1 MTGGFLK
8 APENKE
14 KSAVTPEE
22 VINEIEKEKAEF
34 VCLSFCDIY
43 GAEHSI
49 TVMPSE
55 LERAMKNGIPLDAS
69 LVAGFKLDAKID
81 LLAIPDPDTLSPL
94 PQSLADEALGSAM
107 RMCANIFLPDGTR
120 FENDPRAILEKAVKE
135 AESRG
140 YRFNFGPAIEF
151 YLFDQTGSDDSPH
164 PYDTAGHMA
173 AQPDD
178 RCEKIRREICLDLRR
193 MGIQPECSYHEA
205 GPGQNKIKFRFND
218 PLRAADA
225 AVAYRA
231 VVSSVA
237 SRHGLTADFSPKPL
251 DKYQGSSMHVNMSIE
266 SKDGRDRT
274 PDIIAGILQKIP
286 EITLFL
292 NPSKKSYK
300 RLGRDGAPK
309 YISWSDANRS
319 TLIRIPAYG
328 GYTRFELRSPDNLAN
343 PYLAFA
349 LLIHASLFGISEKPT
364 LQKASEQDLFDAD
377 PKSIG
382 KLKVLPMSLSEAQ
395 QKARNSILVHKC
407 LPETAITA
415 YL

>member
-1 MTGGFLK
+1 M
-8 APENKE
+8 
-14 KSAVTPEE
+14 TPEE
-22 VINEIEKEKAEF
+22 VMQQIEQKNAQF

-43 GAEHSI
+43 GVERNI
-49 TVMPSE
+49 TVIPSE
-55 LERAMKNGIPLDAS
+55 LPRAMKNGIPLDAS

-81 LLAIPDPDTLSPL
+81 LLAFPDPDTLSDL
-94 PQSLADEALGSAM
+94 PQSLADEELGSAV

-140 YRFNFGPAIEF
+140 YQFNFGPSMEF
-151 YLFDQTGSDDSPH
+151 YLFDKVESDGTRH
-164 PYDTAGHMA
+164 PYDNAGYMA
-173 AQPDD
+173 AQPEDC
-178 RCEKIRREICLDLRR
+178 CEKIRREICIDLRK
-193 MGIQPECSYHEA
+193 MGIQPECAYHEA

-225 AVAYRA
+225 AVAYKA

-237 SRHGLTADFSPKPL
+237 ARHGLYADFSPKPL
-251 DKYQGSSMHVNMSIE
+251 EKGPGSSMHVNMSIE
-266 SKDGRDRT
+266 CKDGRDRT

-292 NPSKKSYK
+292 NPQKKSYK
-300 RLGRDGAPK
+300 RLGRDNAPK

-349 LLIHASLFGISEKPT
+349 LLIQASLFGISEKPM
-364 LQKASEQDLFDAD
+364 LQKASEQDLFEAD
-377 PKSIG
+377 PKTIG
-382 KLKVLPMSLSEAQ
+382 KLRPLPLSLSEAQ
-395 QKARNSILVHKC
+395 AKARNSILVHKT
-407 LPETAITA
+407 LPEKVIEA

>member
-1 MTGGFLK
+1 M
-8 APENKE
+8 N
-14 KSAVTPEE
+14 PEE
-22 VINEIEKEKAEF
+22 VMRKVEEEDAQFI
-34 VCLSFCDIY
+34 CLSFCDIY
-43 GAEHSI
+43 GAEKNI
-49 TVMPSE
+49 TVMPWE
-55 LERAMKNGIPLDAS
+55 LERAMKTGIALDAS
-69 LVAGFKLDAKID
+69 EVAGFRLDTKID
-81 LLAIPDPDTLSPL
+81 LLAFPDPDTLSHL
-94 PQSLADEALGSAM
+94 PQSLADEELGIAM

-140 YRFNFGPAIEF
+140 FRFNFGPAIEF
-151 YLFDQTGSDDSPH
+151 YLFDQAADGTRHPFDS
-164 PYDTAGHMA
+164 AGYMA
-173 AQPDD
+173 AQPED
-178 RCEKIRREICLDLRR
+178 RCEKIRREICLDLKK
-193 MGIQPECSYHEA
+193 MGILPESAYHEG

-218 PLRAADA
+218 PMRAADA

-237 SRHGLTADFSPKPL
+237 SRHGLSADFSPKPL
-251 DKYQGSSMHVNMSIE
+251 EKLPGNSMHVNMSIE

-349 LLIHASLFGISEKPT
+349 LLIYASLYGITEKPM
-364 LQKASEQDLFDAD
+364 LQKASEQDLFDSD

-382 KLKVLPMSLSEAQ
+382 KLKPLPMSLTEAQ

-407 LPETAITA
+407 LPEKAIEA

>member
-1 MTGGFLK
+1 M
-8 APENKE
+8 
-14 KSAVTPEE
+14 SPEE
-22 VINEIEKEKAEF
+22 VMQEIEKEEVQF

-43 GAEHSI
+43 GTEHNI

-55 LERAMKNGIPLDAS
+55 LSRAMKSGIPLDAS
-69 LVAGFKLDAKID
+69 LVAGFHLDTKID
-81 LLAIPDPDTLSPL
+81 LLAFPVPDTLSRL
-94 PQSLADEALGSAM
+94 PQSLADEELGAAM
-107 RMCANIFLPDGTR
+107 RMCADIYLPDGTR

-140 YRFNFGPAIEF
+140 YKFNFGPAIEF
-151 YLFDQTGSDDSPH
+151 YLFENGGTEGTHQPFDH
-164 PYDTAGHMA
+164 AGYMA
-173 AQPDD
+173 SQPED
-178 RCEKIRREICLDLRR
+178 RCEKIRREICLDLRK
-193 MGIQPECSYHEA
+193 MGIQPECAYHEG

-218 PLRAADA
+218 PMRAADA

-251 DKYQGSSMHVNMSIE
+251 DKLPGNSMHVNMSIE

-292 NPSKKSYK
+292 NPHKKSYK
-300 RLGRDGAPK
+300 RLGRDNAPK

-343 PYLAFA
+343 PYIAFA
-349 LLIHASLFGISEKPT
+349 LLIYASLYGISEKPT
-364 LQKASEQDLFDAD
+364 LQKASEQDLFDSD

-382 KLKVLPMSLSEAQ
+382 KLKTLPLTLSDAQ
-395 QKARNSILVHKC
+395 NKAKNSILVHKA
-407 LPETAITA
+407 LPDKVIEI
-415 YL
+415 YCK